1 MNIGIGF
8 GIENPI
14 LIQYS
19 GKIKIGY
26 TMLYLRPWFKKEQF
40 CKKIRFAKLVL
51 AITERIIQQK
61 YECPVGKV
69 ADASDSII
77 WNYSMLKSRYMFKD
91 YWMDV
96 APCSSNERYLK
107 KLVPF
112 IADEL
117 NPYLSDDELVEQ
129 FSRIAS

>member
-1 MNIGIGF
+1 MVLAFKGLF
-8 GIENPI
+8 
-14 LIQYS
+14 IQLYI

-61 YECPVGKV
+61 YECQVGKM
-69 ADASDSII
+69 ADATDSII
-77 WNYSMLKSRYMFKD
+77 WNYSMLKSRYMYKD

-112 IADEL
+112 ITDEL

-129 FSRIAS
+129 FSRITS